1 MTSLKNPL
9 ELKTALGFGIL
20 LTLIMLLGKALQSWF
35 GDTGVLALSAASG
48 LADVDAITLSLAQL
62 TQDDLTLRVAALG
75 IVIAAA
81 VNNLTKA
88 GMATVIGRRA
98 LAYRVGAPLLLSAV
112 GGMATAWWLAT

>member
-1 MTSLKNPL
+1 
-9 ELKTALGFGIL
+9 
-20 LTLIMLLGKALQSWF
+20 
-35 GDTGVLALSAASG
+35 
-48 LADVDAITLSLAQL
+48 
-62 TQDDLTLRVAALG
+62 VAALG